1 MSATNHSDEDGGD
14 NGENEDI
21 SGTLGET
28 EDAEFKDKIPG
39 LTSDIGVRNK

>member
-1 MSATNHSDEDGGD
+1 MSALNYSDEDGHHSD
-14 NGENEDI
+14 QNEDI

-28 EDAEFKDKIPG
+28 EDTEFKNKIPG